1 MNECLYRFVVVF
13 VSGSQTRECNFYASD
28 FFAASVLAREMVGF
42 LFDHLNVVYR
52 VVSITEMSK

>member
-1 MNECLYRFVVVF
+1 MNECLYRYVAVF
-13 VSGSQTRECNFYASD
+13 EAGIKTRECNFYASD

-42 LFDHLNVVYR
+42 LVDHLNVVYR

>member
-1 MNECLYRFVVVF
+1 MDECLYCYLVVF
-13 VSGSQTRECNFYASD
+13 VAGSQTRECNFYASD

-42 LFDHLNVVYR
+42 LIDHLNVVYR

>member
-1 MNECLYRFVVVF
+1 MNECLYRYVVF
-13 VSGSQTRECNFYASD
+13 FESGSKTRECNFYASD

-42 LFDHLNVVYR
+42 LVDHLNVVYR